1 MNMFK
6 DLEQLMNKEI
16 NEIYENKNSG
26 MIRRKTFK
34 TRKLKQNQ
42 EIKCKH
48 RENQKIAKEKF
59 NSNRNF
65 KGKPY

>member
-34 TRKLKQNQ
+34 TRMLKDGFQFCWRFPAMQ
-42 EIKCKH
+42 FDSILYFYKVH
-48 RENQKIAKEKF
+48 I
-59 NSNRNF
+59 
-65 KGKPY
+65 GI

>member
-1 MNMFK
+1 MFK

-34 TRKLKQNQ
+34 TRKLK
-42 EIKCKH
+42 
-48 RENQKIAKEKF
+48 
-59 NSNRNF
+59 
-65 KGKPY
+65 